1 MIFIKIY
8 KKKICKIIKKITLE
22 LRMLKETLIIN
33 YWIAVLI
40 NKYNFLT
47 IYMYFF
53 LEFLWI
59 SLFKTSIT
67 MNIIK
72 YLYSLINIKNSSI
85 FIKENLIIIFDNY
98 LFFLIF
104 FLLINFFLKILSI
117 FLKYYY
123 PKFYIQLNLNIF
135 FISLIINKWGYLDYN
150 YIYNVLTFKH
160 TIINKLNIEYF
171 YDKIKFQEYKLIFKI
186 LFNHLAIL
194 DNNYQK
200 LKTYD
205 KENRQLIHTKMLFL
219 KNVINNFN
227 DIFLDGFLS
236 KNIFLNKNNEF
247 KFLQKYQIIEKI
259 EDFFDK
265 SYELKKNKLLIKKL
279 LKNFI
284 LNWNFIIIKINLD
297 KNIKNNINILLYK
310 YNNITLNDFNNKE
323 NLNYINI
330 SILKNNFQKLLF
342 DKNLLISKD
351 LNFINQKKNYILI
364 LKYLNHNL
372 NILIHF
378 HKILTKLNK
387 NNLIIEYFFIGID
400 YLIQSEL
407 TNFNFKNNNNLI
419 INNNNKLNFNLYN
432 LFLDYLVSSYIS
444 ILKFLNSYFDKI
456 NNLLNYIKKTKI
468 YKFLFFFYKI
478 NLKLIIVKIKK
489 LFNNKI

>member
-351 LNFINQKKNYILI
+351 LNFINQKKN
-364 LKYLNHNL
+364 
-372 NILIHF
+372 
-378 HKILTKLNK
+378 
-387 NNLIIEYFFIGID
+387 
-400 YLIQSEL
+400 
-407 TNFNFKNNNNLI
+407 
-419 INNNNKLNFNLYN
+419 
-432 LFLDYLVSSYIS
+432 
-444 ILKFLNSYFDKI
+444 
-456 NNLLNYIKKTKI
+456 
-468 YKFLFFFYKI
+468 
-478 NLKLIIVKIKK
+478 
-489 LFNNKI
+489 

>member
-171 YDKIKFQEYKLIFKI
+171 
-186 LFNHLAIL
+186 
-194 DNNYQK
+194 
-200 LKTYD
+200 
-205 KENRQLIHTKMLFL
+205 
-219 KNVINNFN
+219 
-227 DIFLDGFLS
+227 
-236 KNIFLNKNNEF
+236 
-247 KFLQKYQIIEKI
+247 
-259 EDFFDK
+259 
-265 SYELKKNKLLIKKL
+265 
-279 LKNFI
+279 
-284 LNWNFIIIKINLD
+284 
-297 KNIKNNINILLYK
+297 
-310 YNNITLNDFNNKE
+310 
-323 NLNYINI
+323 
-330 SILKNNFQKLLF
+330 
-342 DKNLLISKD
+342 
-351 LNFINQKKNYILI
+351 
-364 LKYLNHNL
+364 
-372 NILIHF
+372 
-378 HKILTKLNK
+378 
-387 NNLIIEYFFIGID
+387 
-400 YLIQSEL
+400 
-407 TNFNFKNNNNLI
+407 
-419 INNNNKLNFNLYN
+419 
-432 LFLDYLVSSYIS
+432 
-444 ILKFLNSYFDKI
+444 
-456 NNLLNYIKKTKI
+456 
-468 YKFLFFFYKI
+468 
-478 NLKLIIVKIKK
+478 
-489 LFNNKI
+489 